1 MTWFP
6 LLCVGVAIS
15 GAGNS
20 YSFMLC
26 GMYPSH
32 REVSV
37 DLKLSGSGKEPMLRI
52 GIDLGG
58 TKIEVVALDGEGK
71 ELYRKRIPTPREYLA
86 TLDAIESLVNEA
98 ESILAQTGSVGVGI
112 PGVISPFSGLVKN
125 ANSTWLNGHPLDIDL
140 AERLGREVRVAN
152 DANCFAISEA
162 IDGAAAGK
170 GVVFGVIL
178 GTGCG
183 AGVAI
188 NGKVHGGGN
197 GIGGEWGHNPLPWMT
212 KDEFNTT
219 SCFCGNQDCIETFIS
234 GTGFVRDYRA
244 AGGDAGSGVEI
255 VALMERGD
263 PQAKAA
269 FGRYMDRL
277 ARSLAHVIN
286 ILDPDVIVLG
296 GGVSNIEAIYPGL
309 PGLLPEYVLG
319 RECRTPVVQNMYGA
333 SSGVRGA
340 AWLW

>member
-1 MTWFP
+1 
-6 LLCVGVAIS
+6 
-15 GAGNS
+15 
-20 YSFMLC
+20 
-26 GMYPSH
+26 
-32 REVSV
+32 
-37 DLKLSGSGKEPMLRI
+37 MLRI
-52 GIDLGG
+52 GVDLGG
-58 TKIEVVALDGEGK
+58 TKIEVVVLDGEGK
-71 ELYRKRIPTPREYLA
+71 ELFRKRIPTPREYIA

-98 ESILAQTGSVGVGI
+98 ESTLAQKGSVGVGI

-125 ANSTWLNGHPLDIDL
+125 ANSTWINDQPLDIDL
-140 AERLGREVRVAN
+140 GERLGREVRVAN
-152 DANCFAISEA
+152 DANCFAVSEA
-162 IDGAAAGK
+162 VDGAAAGK
-170 GVVFGVIL
+170 GVVFGVII

-212 KDEFNTT
+212 MDEFNTT

-234 GTGFVRDYRA
+234 GTGFVRDFKA
-244 AGGDAGSGVEI
+244 AGGNADSGIEI
-255 VALMERGD
+255 ASLMKSGD
-263 PQAKAA
+263 MLAKAA
-269 FGRYMDRL
+269 FDRYIDRL

-296 GGVSNIEAIYPGL
+296 GGISNIEAIYPM
-309 PGLLPEYVLG
+309 LPELLSKYVLG
-319 RECRTPVVQNMYGA
+319 NECHTPVVQNIYGG